1 MKLHIAKMA
10 CGGCVQTVTEAIA
23 AVDPQAKVSADLGAL
38 TVSVDTT
45 ADLGRIEKALADA
58 GYPARAA

>member
-1 MKLHIAKMA
+1 MKFHIAKMS

-23 AVDPQAKVSADLGAL
+23 AVDPQAKVSADLASR
-38 TVSVDTT
+38 TVDVETS
-45 ADLGRIEKALADA
+45 ADSGSIGKALADA